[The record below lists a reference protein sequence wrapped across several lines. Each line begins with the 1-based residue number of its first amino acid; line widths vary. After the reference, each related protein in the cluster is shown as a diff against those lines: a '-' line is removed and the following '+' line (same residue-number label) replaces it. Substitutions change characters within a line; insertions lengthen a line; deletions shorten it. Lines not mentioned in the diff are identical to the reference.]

1 MKLKEK
7 VKNIEGF
14 KNMNSNKEKTE
25 IYNIF
30 NYIIKKNIFLHLPL
44 LLYRMRILQKMKLVE
59 NRYKCLFNILKI
71 KEKLKLFAYFHK
83 YRDIVFSK
91 TINYLISE
99 NQFTLKQESSNNN
112 NKNITKDKENIT
124 NQNDVLRNNNIN
136 INSNKKKEILIN
148 LINNRQLKDN
158 KNLLNKA
165 FYKWKDIY
173 DNNFVLPMLTPNK
186 HQKIKLVIYNNKA
199 SSNSKKTFIKV
210 KKIKSDRSKNY
221 SHHAKSMVNRKVSL
235 NSFDSDNI
243 NVKKMKVQKVNVL
256 GNSREIKSSL
266 TKDITSNYKSNEIVD
281 NSYFIQKIANI
292 SRKISNKNSIF
303 KCFDFWKKKTKEIK

>member
-1 MKLKEK
+1 
-7 VKNIEGF
+7 
-14 KNMNSNKEKTE
+14 
-25 IYNIF
+25 
-30 NYIIKKNIFLHLPL
+30 
-44 LLYRMRILQKMKLVE
+44 MRILQKMKLVE
-59 NRYKCLFNILKI
+59 QRYKCLFNILKI
-71 KEKLKLFAYFHK
+71 KEKLKLFTYFHK

-221 SHHAKSMVNRKVSL
+221 SHHAKSMGNRKVSL